1 MRKEVE
7 RMKKSGLMG
16 IVGLLLLVM
25 AATPAMA
32 AEVTN
37 VTVNDSGL
45 YLYDFSYRYVSPS
58 NLSFTG
64 FFNNTNATDN
74 LSGTVYLYINGTQI
88 PSVNKTVT
96 VPKNTTEYSE
106 RCLIINSIP
115 PEYTMCQWVMAQPG

>member
-58 NLSFTG
+58 TLALRVSLT
-64 FFNNTNATDN
+64 TPTR
-74 LSGTVYLYINGTQI
+74 LITYQELYTCTLTARRYQALT
-88 PSVNKTVT
+88 K
-96 VPKNTTEYSE
+96 
-106 RCLIINSIP
+106 
-115 PEYTMCQWVMAQPG
+115 Q